1 MIIAI
6 DGPAASGKGT
16 LGRRL
21 AAHYGLRHLDTGLL
35 YRAVAKAVLDAGAR
49 PDDAVQAAAA
59 ARARSSGCS
68 PASSRAL
75 ATAR

>member
-21 AAHYGLRHLDTGLL
+21 AAHFGLRQLDTGLG
-35 YRAVAKAVLDAGAR
+35 AKLGEVVEPGVGPGA
-49 PDDAVQAAAA
+49 DETDTDCL
-59 ARARSSGCS
+59 GGHG
-68 PASSRAL
+68 
-75 ATAR
+75 ATW